1 MKTRTTQNKGATQK
15 DLHKLGSVLQKDIHT
30 LKKEM
35 HTLRIDTKED
45 INTLR
50 IETKNDIENLRVETK
65 KGINNLRADTKKDLH
80 KLESTLRGDMKG
92 MQISMRKE
100 WKKTLKETLKEYPK
114 KIEMQEEFKNFGEG
128 MMKIFATK
136 EDLKQFVTRDE
147 WNQKWT
153 QLFATNDII
162 IEKLTKMEQEQVF
175 GFHRMDRFEVRLQ
188 KLENKPHS
196 S

>member
-1 MKTRTTQNKGATQK
+1 MKTRTTQNKCATQK
-15 DLHKLGSVLQKDIHT
+15 DLHRLESVLKRDI
-30 LKKEM
+30 KS
-35 HTLRIDTKED
+35 
-45 INTLR
+45 LR
-50 IETKNDIENLRVETK
+50 IETKRDIEGLKIETK
-65 KGINNLRADTKKDLH
+65 KGIKDL
-80 KLESTLRGDMKG
+80 
-92 MQISMRKE
+92 QFSMRKE
-100 WKKTLKETLKEYPK
+100 WKKTLKETLKEYPT